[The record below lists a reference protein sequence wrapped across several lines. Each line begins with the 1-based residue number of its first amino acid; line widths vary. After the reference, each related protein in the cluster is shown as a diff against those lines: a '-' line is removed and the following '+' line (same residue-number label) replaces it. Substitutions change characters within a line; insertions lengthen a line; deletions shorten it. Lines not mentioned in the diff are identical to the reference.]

1 MQLILLCKISCI
13 HGGFSIFF
21 FKHDWP
27 RREAPDVD
35 VAVDGVVA
43 QGVVPESADQGLGLA
58 EIVHTERDAG
68 TQQRHAN
75 PEYTDAVK
83 IKI

>member
-1 MQLILLCKISCI
+1 MTAKNVY
-13 HGGFSIFF
+13 
-21 FKHDWP
+21 WP

-35 VAVDGVVA
+35 IAVDGVVA

-58 EIVHTERDAG
+58 EIVHTESDPG
-68 TQQRHAN
+68 TQQRHAH
-75 PEYTDAVK
+75 PENTDA